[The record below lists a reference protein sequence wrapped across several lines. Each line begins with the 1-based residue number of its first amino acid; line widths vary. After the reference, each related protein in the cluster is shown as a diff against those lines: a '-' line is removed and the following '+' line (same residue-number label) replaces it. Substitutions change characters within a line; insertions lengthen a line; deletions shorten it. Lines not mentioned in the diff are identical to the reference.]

1 MRVLITDMGDETTA
15 ETEVPTIRLAK
26 SGREIPV
33 AWRTGIVGVK
43 METRAFHVW
52 LRSSKIPR
60 VAMTPRAKCWH
71 ARVNDRR
78 HPRLKGG

>member
-33 AWRTGIVGVK
+33 AWRTGIVGV
-43 METRAFHVW
+43 
-52 LRSSKIPR
+52 SKWR
-60 VAMTPRAKCWH
+60 LAHSMCGCAL
-71 ARVNDRR
+71 ARF
-78 HPRLKGG
+78 PGLQ